1 MPVTDLTHI
10 RLDSL
15 ESAVKQMSDRV
26 VALAEFMERLVV
38 LEERNSFVATQVKE
52 VKDGFKE
59 SIGELKAQHA
69 DLEKKYTALNEKV
82 VRLVTLC
89 SVASAVI
96 SAVAPLLLKKFVGL

>member
-1 MPVTDLTHI
+1 MSPNDGFSH
-10 RLDSL
+10 RLDGL
-15 ESAVKQMSDRV
+15 ESAVRQMSDRL
-26 VALAEFMERLVV
+26 VAMAEFMERLVV
-38 LEERNSFVATQVKE
+38 LEERNSFVSTQVKE

-59 SIGELKAQHA
+59 AIGELKAQHT